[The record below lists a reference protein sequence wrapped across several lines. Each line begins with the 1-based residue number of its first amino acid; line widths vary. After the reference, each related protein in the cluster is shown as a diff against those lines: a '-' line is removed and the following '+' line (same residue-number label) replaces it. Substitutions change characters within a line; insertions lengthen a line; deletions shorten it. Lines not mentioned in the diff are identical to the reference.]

1 MHRMK
6 LEWSFQ
12 SFWPKQKFSKSLET
26 QLAEA
31 LDWRANI
38 LVADFVADFDIY
50 CTRHPMRHPSCFPF
64 CMVRVLMKFRSP
76 VILKAMQPLVYLA
89 VRGWLGWIQ
98 FVERSRRAF
107 LNSSLVLVAA
117 GAVHCWA
124 VVYSL
129 FVAVHTRA
137 MRSALS
143 WFSFVELGFEAF
155 WNWQRAWRHSSR
167 F

>member
-1 MHRMK
+1 
-6 LEWSFQ
+6 
-12 SFWPKQKFSKSLET
+12 
-26 QLAEA
+26 
-31 LDWRANI
+31 
-38 LVADFVADFDIY
+38 
-50 CTRHPMRHPSCFPF
+50 MRHPLCFPF
-64 CMVRVLMKFRSP
+64 CMVRVLMKFGSP

-143 WFSFVELGFEAF
+143 
-155 WNWQRAWRHSSR
+155 
-167 F
+167 